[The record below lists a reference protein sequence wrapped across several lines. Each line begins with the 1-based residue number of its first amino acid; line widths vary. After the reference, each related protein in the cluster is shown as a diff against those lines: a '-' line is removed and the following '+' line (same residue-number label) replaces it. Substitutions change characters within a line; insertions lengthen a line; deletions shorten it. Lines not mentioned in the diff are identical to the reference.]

1 MKSAVVPSPCALP
14 LVRHRAL
21 ARGALLPHTHT
32 LRCRRTKSLAQ
43 TASYVMNS
51 PVKAADCV
59 LTQLGARGAVERC
72 VRGWCAARVALH
84 RSPRASLAR
93 LAMPAAGRA
102 RGRCRAGAWRVM
114 VAEIWTRRTARTA
127 RLERAPVWRANGVWE
142 GGGPRES
149 RAAPRVWTGG
159 ASGGVSGRQRQIRGA
174 ASANTC
180 NNLHAPCRADPRA
193 RSEHLEAAREAV
205 CRGAAARR
213 CSVSKRRSRRRRG
226 GGRARGIGEKN

>member
-1 MKSAVVPSPCALP
+1 MQAL
-14 LVRHRAL
+14 R
-21 ARGALLPHTHT
+21 PHTHT
-32 LRCRRTKSLAQ
+32 TLPPHQEPRSDRELC
-43 TASYVMNS
+43 VNS
-51 PVKAADCV
+51 PVKAADCI

-72 VRGWCAARVALH
+72 VRGWCAARAALH
-84 RSPRASLAR
+84 RSQRASLAR

-102 RGRCRAGAWRVM
+102 RERCRAGAWRVM

-127 RLERAPVWRANGVWE
+127 RLERAPVWRSNGVWE

-180 NNLHAPCRADPRA
+180 DNSHAPCRADPRA
-193 RSEHLEAAREAV
+193 RSEHLKAAREAV
-205 CRGAAARR
+205 CRGAAARG

-226 GGRARGIGEKN
+226 GGRARGIGEKI

>member
-1 MKSAVVPSPCALP
+1 MQAL
-14 LVRHRAL
+14 R
-21 ARGALLPHTHT
+21 PHTHT
-32 LRCRRTKSLAQ
+32 HYAAAAPRASLRPRAVCEHA
-43 TASYVMNS
+43 A
-51 PVKAADCV
+51 VKAADCI

-72 VRGWCAARVALH
+72 VRGWCAARAALH
-84 RSPRASLAR
+84 RSQRASLAR
-93 LAMPAAGRA
+93 HAMPAAGRA
-102 RGRCRAGAWRVM
+102 RERCRAGAWRVM

-127 RLERAPVWRANGVWE
+127 RLEQAPVWRSNGVWE

-205 CRGAAARR
+205 CRGAAARG

-226 GGRARGIGEKN
+226 GGRARGIGEKI

>member
-1 MKSAVVPSPCALP
+1 MLSLAAHCQRRTRRSGEVRARLVRCPCGAP
-14 LVRHRAL
+14 LVRCPC
-21 ARGALLPHTHT
+21 GAP
-32 LRCRRTKSLAQ
+32 
-43 TASYVMNS
+43 
-51 PVKAADCV
+51 PV
-59 LTQLGARGAVERC
+59 
-72 VRGWCAARVALH
+72 AARQ
-84 RSPRASLAR
+84 PRPPRHASS
-93 LAMPAAGRA
+93 RA
-102 RGRCRAGAWRVM
+102 RAGEVQSWPWRVM

-127 RLERAPVWRANGVWE
+127 RLERAPVWRSNGVWE

-180 NNLHAPCRADPRA
+180 DNSHAPCRADPRA

-226 GGRARGIGEKN
+226 GGRARGIGEKI

>member
-1 MKSAVVPSPCALP
+1 M
-14 LVRHRAL
+14 
-21 ARGALLPHTHT
+21 
-32 LRCRRTKSLAQ
+32 
-43 TASYVMNS
+43 
-51 PVKAADCV
+51 
-59 LTQLGARGAVERC
+59 
-72 VRGWCAARVALH
+72 RGWCAARAALH
-84 RSPRASLAR
+84 RSQRASLAR
-93 LAMPAAGRA
+93 HAMPAAGRA
-102 RGRCRAGAWRVM
+102 RERCRAGAWRVM

-127 RLERAPVWRANGVWE
+127 RLERAPVWRSNGVWE

-205 CRGAAARR
+205 CRGAAARG

-226 GGRARGIGEKN
+226 GGRARGIGEKIWRRAGRGPGRRSWLENASRGRRVGPRRASARKVSTLSHAVGWVGKGPRSGRQKTRPCARGAR

>member
-1 MKSAVVPSPCALP
+1 
-14 LVRHRAL
+14 
-21 ARGALLPHTHT
+21 
-32 LRCRRTKSLAQ
+32 
-43 TASYVMNS
+43 MNS
-51 PVKAADCV
+51 AVKAADCI

-72 VRGWCAARVALH
+72 VRGWCAARAALH
-84 RSPRASLAR
+84 RSQRASLAR
-93 LAMPAAGRA
+93 HAMPAAGRA
-102 RGRCRAGAWRVM
+102 RERCRAGAWRVM

-127 RLERAPVWRANGVWE
+127 RLERAPVWRSNGVWE

-180 NNLHAPCRADPRA
+180 DNSHAPCRADPRA

-205 CRGAAARR
+205 CRGAAARG

-226 GGRARGIGEKN
+226 GGRARGIGEKI